1 VPRSDRRDPP
11 RWVSA
16 PGLAGPSRSA
26 QPPPPDRS
34 PLARLGVPDAAGC
47 QQTPRDTLGSRH
59 PPPGSRQ
66 PPPDVLGPQR
76 RLPAAGSRP
85 GRAAGA
91 GARVRRPAAPA
102 LRHLGVVAAAVLLT
116 VAGGVLS
123 ATTART
129 EPAEA
134 VAAPPAGP
142 EEPPAPPA
150 PTTAAATTPAPPAP
164 RRHPALIARS
174 TDRLGPVVV
183 DAEGYTLYRF
193 DDDTGGDATC
203 TDACVSTWLPVTV
216 DPAARLRVEGV
227 DDSAVGLI
235 RRREGTYQL
244 TVGGWPLYRFA
255 GDTAPG
261 RTGGHGI
268 GGSWFAISP
277 TGAKAAT
284 P

>member
-1 VPRSDRRDPP
+1 
-11 RWVSA
+11 
-16 PGLAGPSRSA
+16 
-26 QPPPPDRS
+26 
-34 PLARLGVPDAAGC
+34 
-47 QQTPRDTLGSRH
+47 
-59 PPPGSRQ
+59 
-66 PPPDVLGPQR
+66 
-76 RLPAAGSRP
+76 
-85 GRAAGA
+85 
-91 GARVRRPAAPA
+91 
-102 LRHLGVVAAAVLLT
+102 VVAAAVLLI

-134 VAAPPAGP
+134 VAAPPAEP

-150 PTTAAATTPAPPAP
+150 PTAAATTPALPAQ

-174 TDRLGPVVV
+174 TDHLGPVVV

-203 TDACVSTWLPVTV
+203 TDSCVSTWLPVTV

-268 GGSWFAISP
+268 GDSWFAISP
-277 TGAKAAT
+277 TGAKAAA